1 MTVRMRHPGLPK
13 ADPAITSQ
21 EAFDKVWTKKGWQ
34 IVTDELEP
42 DTAPADGKPSK
53 PGKEG

>member
-1 MTVRMRHPGLPK
+1 MNVRMRHPDLPK
-13 ADPAITSQ
+13 ADPAVTTQ

-34 IVTDELEP
+34 IVTDEP
-42 DTAPADGKPSK
+42 DTAPADSKPSK

>member
-1 MTVRMRHPGLPK
+1 MNVRMRHPDLPK
-13 ADPAITSQ
+13 ADPAVTTQ

-34 IVTDELEP
+34 IVTDEPVTE
-42 DTAPADGKPSK
+42 PADVKPYK